1 MRSLTDVKFDLITTY
16 YRALE
21 PEREIENLRCLKENL
36 KNPLINNIYLFL
48 QGLDKPEIVHNDK
61 IKYINHNKRPL
72 FNELFQFANSLKIDS
87 IKIVSNS
94 DIFFDSSLVSV
105 PKALRKWDIL
115 ALTRYDLNDNGDYKF
130 FRNFKSQDCWI
141 FEKPIKGEIGNYF
154 IGQYG
159 CDNRL
164 IYEFVEN
171 NYKIGNPSFSIFT
184 YHVHLS
190 NLRSYF
196 QDPNYQYVL
205 PPYGYILPKYINWN
219 INSLLNLDYV
229 SLRYSFYK
237 SISNNNLLSYRSNL
251 LIRLN
256 SKLLSKIYAFLL
268 NRIK

>member
-1 MRSLTDVKFDLITTY
+1 VKFDLITTY